1 MLLDVQR
8 KAPVVPQIL
17 LPLVSTNSPQNS
29 N

>member
-17 LPLVSTNSPQNS
+17 LQLVSTNSPQNS